1 MNQGNLIGG
10 SWGGADD
17 AGTFEVRDAASDQLI
32 AHVPECGEA
41 ETHRA
46 IDAAATARD
55 AWASTPVRDRV
66 RMARKVAD
74 ELGDREEDLASLI
87 VRLHYVQLGATHRAR
102 SVLLRLRPLL
112 RKRAKELRDLMG
124 FNLAGM
130 NMWETHLKEGGG
142 GTKKDD
148 DEDENTANFTD
159 ELIKDEDAPGLP
171 GWG

>member
-1 MNQGNLIGG
+1 MSTTNRSQ
-10 SWGGADD
+10 
-17 AGTFEVRDAASDQLI
+17 DQDRLEGLE
-32 AHVPECGEA
+32 ATGRVSPGEA
-41 ETHRA
+41 
-46 IDAAATARD
+46 AALREALEQHAERSPANDPAAEVELSKLNATARAFLSGAID
-55 AWASTPVRDRV
+55 EPTLRKRATGSLLLAAVLFNLFCYVVWA
-66 RMARKVAD
+66 
-74 ELGDREEDLASLI
+74 
-87 VRLHYVQLGATHRAR
+87 
-102 SVLLRLRPLL
+102 LL